1 MRNNFWYDM
10 FLETLNEK
18 FPKKSQLTEAL
29 MDLLSLEREAIYRRL
44 RKDVLFTV
52 YEVATIA
59 RAWNISLDSLLN
71 TSEENPAFQL
81 ELLRSVNPTDNDFR
95 VMNNFVDSLLSL
107 KQDPNAEYIEA
118 CNILPMVLLS
128 GFPQLIKFYTFAWM
142 YRYGG
147 ENSSCSF
154 TQTVPSEKVME
165 WERIHYKN
173 LVNIPHV
180 QFIWDAKI
188 FQYLINEIKY
198 YASIYLITPE
208 EEDLIK
214 QDILAFLD
222 YMEEVSRKGH
232 FPETNNKVNLYIS
245 KTNIDTGYAC
255 YCSDKIKA
263 SKIRT
268 FIMNV
273 TVSRD
278 SRLFNDQRKWLHLK
292 KRAAIQISGADEK
305 QRIDF
310 FRQQR
315 QLVDSLPGA
324 YHKTKELDYMIM
336 Y

>member
-1 MRNNFWYDM
+1 MKKNLWYDS
-10 FLETLNEK
+10 FLETLAER
-18 FPKKSQLTEAL
+18 FPKKSQLTKAL

-52 YEVATIA
+52 YELATIA
-59 RAWNISLDSLLN
+59 RAWNISLDSLFN
-71 TSEENPAFQL
+71 SFEENPVYKL
-81 ELLRSVNPTDNDFR
+81 DRLRSVNPTDKDLNSMKD
-95 VMNNFVDSLLSL
+95 FVDSLLSL
-107 KQDPNAEYIEA
+107 KYDLDAEYIET

-128 GFPQLIKFYTFAWM
+128 NFPQLIKFYTFAWM

-147 ENSSCSF
+147 ENSSCFFS
-154 TQTVPSEKVME
+154 QTIPSEKVME
-165 WERIHYKN
+165 LESAHFKN
-173 LVNIPHV
+173 LVNIPNIH
-180 QFIWDAKI
+180 FIWDAQI
-188 FQYLINEIKY
+188 IQYLINEIKY

-208 EEDLIK
+208 EVDLLK

-245 KTNIDTGYAC
+245 QTNIDTGYAC

-263 SKIRT
+263 TKIRT

-278 SRLFNDQRKWLHLK
+278 ERLFNDQRNWLHLK
-292 KRAAIQISGADEK
+292 KRAAIQISGSDEK

-315 QLVDSLPGA
+315 QLVDSLPGS
-324 YHKTKELDYMIM
+324 HHPIKELDYVIM
-336 Y
+336 H